1 MATTETKVTRL
12 FGGPGSGKTTALLDH
27 VEEILEEDGV
37 TFRDILVVSYTRAA
51 AQEVRER
58 LADRLDESP
67 RALQGNVCTMHAKAY
82 ELLDL
87 SRSDVIG
94 ESDKEEFCEEYGLE
108 FEDEYSGAG
117 RRTARST
124 TIGNKVIATS
134 QWLQR
139 TRRDVSDWYDVPFQW
154 DEEEVRLPPEIDPNA
169 QEGNKYTPTWP
180 SDDDRIDVPEAIRAW
195 RSFKGEQGKIG
206 FADMLERVKQRSLL
220 PSVDYLVIDEF
231 QDITTLQYDVYDEWK
246 PHMEQ
251 VLIAGDDDQVVYSW
265 QGADPA
271 LLLEEDVD
279 EDIIL
284 PNSYRLPSNVL
295 NAVNQEIR
303 HIDKRQD
310 KDLKPRKEGGAV
322 EARTNASMLDVVRM
336 VRRTLVEGDGTIMVL
351 FRARYQM
358 FQFIDE
364 FITEGVPFTSLTDQ
378 RMWTDRLT
386 QYVRAVEA
394 IDEGEDV
401 TGLQARRLADMLQE
415 SAFGTNER
423 DDLFDTIDER
433 QEEAGIDDLEQL
445 MIPAEVIEDHVPF
458 MPGPA
463 SASDMVRKVTN
474 FQKKSVRAYFS
485 IGEYHGMDT
494 DRVRVGTIHSAK
506 GREADHVLVGTDL
519 TEKVV
524 EQMVAT
530 VEDRVPSEAADDA
543 DTGVEDIPGC
553 EEFTKT
559 TSPVPVLTD
568 NERRVFYVGMSRA
581 RERLVLLENLVDGA
595 PTLPIDVLLNN
606 QLTDASLEE
615 LVEEA
620 QQPAESDATG
630 TEVEAETP

>member
-1 MATTETKVTRL
+1 MTPTDTTVTRL
-12 FGGPGSGKTTALLDH
+12 FGGPGSGKTTALLDR
-27 VEEILEEDGV
+27 VEDILEQDGV

-51 AQEVRER
+51 AQEIRER

-87 SRSDVIG
+87 SRADVIG
-94 ESDKEEFCEEYGLE
+94 ESDKEDFCDQYGIDY
-108 FEDEYSGAG
+108 EDEYSGAG

-124 TIGNKVIATS
+124 TIGNKIIATS

-139 TRRDVSDWYDVPFQW
+139 TSREVSDWYDVPFQW
-154 DEEEVRLPPEIDPNA
+154 DDEEVRLPPEIDDNA

-180 SDDDRIDVPEAIRAW
+180 SDDDRIDIPEAIRAW
-195 RSFKGEQGKIG
+195 RSYKGDEGKIG
-206 FADMLERVKQRSLL
+206 FADMLERVEQRSLL

-231 QDITTLQYDVYDEWK
+231 QDITTLQYDVYQEWK
-246 PHMEQ
+246 PHMKQ

-271 LLLEEDVD
+271 LLLEEEVD
-279 EDIIL
+279 EDVIL

-295 NAVNQEIR
+295 NAVNKEIR
-303 HIDKRQD
+303 HIDQRQD
-310 KDLKPRKEGGAV
+310 KDLKPRTEGGAV
-322 EARTNASMLDVVRM
+322 EAKTNASMLDVVRM
-336 VRRTLVEGDGTIMVL
+336 VRRALVEGDGTIMVL

-386 QYVRAVEA
+386 EYVYAVEA
-394 IDEGEDV
+394 LDAGEDV
-401 TGLQARRLADMLQE
+401 TGLQARRLADMLQD

-423 DDLFDTIDER
+423 DALFDEIDER
-433 QEEAGIDDLEQL
+433 QEEAGIEDLEEL
-445 MIPAEVIEDHVPF
+445 MIPAGVIEDHAPF
-458 MPGPA
+458 MPDPA
-463 SASDMVRKVTN
+463 SASDMLRKVTN
-474 FQKKSVRAYFS
+474 FQKKSVRSYFA
-485 IGEYHGMDT
+485 IGEYQGMDT

-506 GREADHVLVGTDL
+506 GREADHVFVGTDL

-530 VEDRVPSEAADDA
+530 VDDP
-543 DTGVEDIPGC
+543 TDIPGC

-559 TSPVPVLTD
+559 SSPVPVLTD

-595 PTLPIDVLLNN
+595 PTLPIDVLLKNR
-606 QLTDASLEE
+606 LTDSTLEE
-615 LVEEA
+615 LIELA
-620 QQPAESDATG
+620 QEPMDEPDAD
-630 TEVEAETP
+630 ELEAEAEAP

>member
-1 MATTETKVTRL
+1 MATTETQVTRL

-27 VEEILEEDGV
+27 VEEILEDDEV

-51 AQEVRER
+51 AQEIRER
-58 LADRLDESP
+58 LAERLDVSP

-82 ELLDL
+82 DLLDL
-87 SRSDVIG
+87 SRGDVIG
-94 ESDKEEFCEEYGLE
+94 ESDKEEFCEQFGLE
-108 FEDEYSGAG
+108 YEDEYSGAG

-124 TIGNKVIATS
+124 TIGNKIIATS

-139 TRRDVSDWYDVPFQW
+139 TRRDVADWYDVPFQW
-154 DEEEVRLPPEIDPNA
+154 DVEEVRLPPEIDPNA

-180 SDDDRIDVPEAIRAW
+180 SDDDRIDVPEAIRGW
-195 RSFKGEQGKIG
+195 RSYKGQEGKIG
-206 FADMLERVKQRSLL
+206 FADMLERVRQRSLL

-231 QDITTLQYDVYDEWK
+231 QDITTLQYDVYQEWK
-246 PHMEQ
+246 PHMTQ

-271 LLLEEDVD
+271 LLLEEEVD

-295 NAVNQEIR
+295 NAVNKEIR
-303 HIDKRQD
+303 HIELRQD
-310 KDLKPRKEGGAV
+310 KDLKPRKEGGSV
-322 EARTNASMLDVVRM
+322 EAYQNASMLDVVRM
-336 VRRTLVEGDGTIMVL
+336 VRRTLVEGDGTMMIL

-364 FITEGVPFTSLTDQ
+364 FITEGVPFTALTDQ

-394 IDEGEDV
+394 VDRGDDV
-401 TGLQARRLADMLQE
+401 DGLQARRLADMLME
-415 SAFGTNER
+415 SAFGTNDR

-433 QEEAGIDDLEQL
+433 EEEEGVDDLTDL
-445 MIPAEVIEDHVPF
+445 SIPASVITDHAPF

-474 FQKKSVRAYFS
+474 FQKKSIQAYFA
-485 IGEYHGMDT
+485 IGEYQGMET
-494 DRVRVGTIHSAK
+494 DRIRVGTIHSAK
-506 GREADHVLVGTDL
+506 GREADHVFMGTDL

-530 VEDRVPSEAADDA
+530 VDDPEDVP
-543 DTGVEDIPGC
+543 GV

-595 PTLPIDVLLNN
+595 PTLSIDVLLNN
-606 QLTDASLEE
+606 RHTGADLEE
-615 LVEEA
+615 LIEEA
-620 QQPAESDATG
+620 QQPQDPDDSDSDPDEP
-630 TEVEAETP
+630 EVEAGAP

>member
-1 MATTETKVTRL
+1 MATTETEITRL

-27 VEEILEEDGV
+27 VEEILEDDEV
-37 TFRDILVVSYTRAA
+37 SFRDVLVVSYTRAA

-58 LADRLDESP
+58 LAERLEVSP

-87 SRSDVIG
+87 SRGDVID

-108 FEDEYSGAG
+108 YEDEYSGAG

-124 TIGNKVIATS
+124 TIGNKIIATS

-139 TRRDVSDWYDVPFQW
+139 TNRDVADWYDVPFQW
-154 DEEEVRLPPEIDPNA
+154 NEEEVRLPPEIDPNA

-195 RSFKGEQGKIG
+195 RSYKGQEGKIG
-206 FADMLERVKQRSLL
+206 FADMLERVKQRSLV
-220 PSVDYLVIDEF
+220 PNVDYLVIDEF
-231 QDITTLQYDVYDEWK
+231 QDITTLQYGVYQEWK
-246 PHMEQ
+246 PHVDR

-271 LLLEEDVD
+271 LLLDEEVD
-279 EDIIL
+279 EDVIL

-295 NAVNQEIR
+295 HAVNQEIR

-310 KDLKPRKEGGAV
+310 KDLKPRKEGGSV
-322 EARTNASMLDVVRM
+322 EAYAGPSMLDLVRM
-336 VRRTLVEGDGTIMVL
+336 VRRTLVEDEGEGTIMLL

-358 FQFIDE
+358 FQFVDE
-364 FITEGVPFTSLTDQ
+364 FITEGVPFTALTDQ

-394 IDEGEDV
+394 IDAGEDV
-401 TGLQARRLADMLQE
+401 DGLQARRLADMLMD
-415 SAFGTNER
+415 SAFGTNDR
-423 DDLFDTIDER
+423 DDLFDEIDER
-433 QEEAGIDDLEQL
+433 QEDAGVDDLEDL
-445 MIPAEVIEDHVPF
+445 TIPADVIEEYAPF

-474 FQKKSVRAYFS
+474 FQKKSVQAYFA
-485 IGEYHGMDT
+485 IGEYQRMDT
-494 DRVRVGTIHSAK
+494 DRVRIGTIHSAK
-506 GREADHVLVGTDL
+506 GREADHVFVATDL

-524 EQMVAT
+524 EQMAAT
-530 VEDRVPSEAADDA
+530 VEDPKAV
-543 DTGVEDIPGC
+543 PGC
-553 EEFTKT
+553 EEFTKST
-559 TSPVPVLTD
+559 NPVPILTD

-595 PTLPIDVLLNN
+595 PTLPVDVLLYNR
-606 QLTDASLEE
+606 LTDDDLEE
-615 LVEEA
+615 LVEQA
-620 QQPAESDATG
+620 QQPVED
-630 TEVEAETP
+630 ELEAEAP